1 MRVIEKIDKSK
12 RVKQLSM
19 VDQKKILQ
27 RIVKALSD
35 NDELTIENLENAL
48 NSRISDLDDLIG
60 RVE

>member
-27 RIVKALSD
+27 RIVRALSD